1 MITLQGLPRNKEKF
15 ARLVKFLEEVLH
27 ICDGIDI
34 SPVVEASLA
43 TFAYT
48 NNPALEVND
57 IDMLIPEQAF
67 PNIIARLAQSGIK
80 TELKAWHVLRVLKE
94 DLKLELDSLE
104 YWSAQWGINVQED
117 YEKFKIN
124 NLELSIIDL
133 PSLIRTYEIGVQ
145 QPNSPN
151 EKYQYKLSLLRSL

>member
-57 IDMLIPEQAF
+57 IDMLIPEQA
-67 PNIIARLAQSGIK
+67 
-80 TELKAWHVLRVLKE
+80 
-94 DLKLELDSLE
+94 
-104 YWSAQWGINVQED
+104 
-117 YEKFKIN
+117 
-124 NLELSIIDL
+124 
-133 PSLIRTYEIGVQ
+133 
-145 QPNSPN
+145 
-151 EKYQYKLSLLRSL
+151 YQYR